1 MVMTVHVDIVSVEKK
16 IFSGLV
22 ELLIVT
28 GEMGELGILANHT
41 PLLTAI
47 CPGRIKVIKQ
57 GGAEELFYVS
67 GGLLEIQPD
76 CVTVL
81 ADTVERAADLD
92 EAAVLAASRK
102 AEAMLANLDAKMS
115 QSEVMAEIAKAAA
128 QAQLI
133 KQLRRER

>member
-1 MVMTVHVDIVSVEKK
+1 MAMTVHVDIVSAERQ

-22 ELLIVT
+22 ELLVVT
-28 GEMGELGILANHT
+28 GELGELGILANHT

-47 CPGRIKVIKQ
+47 CPGRIKVITQ
-57 GGAEELFYVS
+57 GGVEELFYVS
-67 GGLLEIQPD
+67 GGLLEVQPH

-81 ADTVERAADLD
+81 ADTIERAADLD
-92 EAAVLAASRK
+92 EAAVLAASREAK
-102 AEAMLANLDAKMS
+102 AMLENLDAKIS
-115 QSEVMAEIAKAAA
+115 QSEVMAEIARAAA